1 MKAHDPLW
9 KCPLDS
15 YISSSEA
22 ELLSHL
28 QLKHEGRFSEAQ
40 VPALVYECQLWN
52 PVSSVDC
59 PLCDYRE
66 TSEETK
72 DRASMLLSHIAI
84 HLIQYALLAL
94 PWLENEDKD
103 IFDAITASYKTG
115 SVSVGEGSMHS
126 NPDRDYIVFEVEGT
140 PREEPYSK
148 SYWHDLEEGP
158 MMTYEEQLADPILQ
172 PFIQGRSTAVD
183 TGQVLENLQRRGRAT
198 PEASLHESRE
208 ESPPPRLRGASPTR
222 AVVSDPE
229 SKKQGIFHIRACYK
243 IFLSILL
250 TIAGST
256 SLSLWWSFI
265 HGDVS
270 GGFTIGSYCIAA
282 ASLPI
287 GFASYQHSKECRCW
301 KKKPSGHASD
311 LELERGLL
319 QSRRP

>member
-1 MKAHDPLW
+1 
-9 KCPLDS
+9 
-15 YISSSEA
+15 
-22 ELLSHL
+22 
-28 QLKHEGRFSEAQ
+28 
-40 VPALVYECQLWN
+40 
-52 PVSSVDC
+52 
-59 PLCDYRE
+59 
-66 TSEETK
+66 
-72 DRASMLLSHIAI
+72 
-84 HLIQYALLAL
+84 
-94 PWLENEDKD
+94 LENEDKG

-126 NPDRDYIVFEVEGT
+126 IPDVDALVFEDKQD
-140 PREEPYSK
+140 PPEEPQSNAD
-148 SYWHDLEEGP
+148 WHFLEKVPEL
-158 MMTYEEQLADPILQ
+158 TYEEQLADPILQ

-183 TGQVLENLQRRGRAT
+183 TGQVLLRRTRT
-198 PEASLHESRE
+198 IASTIIQESQT
-208 ESPPPRLRGASPTR
+208 ESQPPSLRGASPIR

-229 SKKQGIFHIRACYK
+229 SKKNEIFHIRACHM

-301 KKKPSGHASD
+301 KKKSSGHASD

-319 QSRRP
+319 RNRRP